1 MGLFTK
7 KETVPEIPS
16 APSLPELPDSLIQP
30 EKKSLPELPSF
41 PINPKNEDLN
51 QEMVKSAVAD
61 QSTLIKPE
69 GEQGIPDFPKA
80 SIMEG
85 AIPPKPFPTP
95 EAPTFPTPNIPSEP
109 RVMDSLPSV
118 AAARPAQTNE
128 PIFVR
133 IDKFQASQENFNDI
147 GQKISEIESV
157 LQKIKEVKIRE
168 EEELKG
174 WTEDVEKIK
183 LKLGEIDSDIFSQ
196 I

>member
-1 MGLFTK
+1 MGLFNK

-16 APSLPELPDSLIQP
+16 APSLPELPGSPAQP

-41 PINPKNEDLN
+41 PISPKNEDLN
-51 QEMVKSAVAD
+51 QEMVKSAVD
-61 QSTLIKPE
+61 EKSISKKD
-69 GEQGIPDFPKA
+69 GGQGIPEFPNA
-80 SIMEG
+80 SIMGG
-85 AIPPKPFPTP
+85 AIPPKPFSTPT
-95 EAPTFPTPNIPSEP
+95 ASAFPTPDIPSEP
-109 RVMDSLPSV
+109 RVMDSLPSAPTV
-118 AAARPAQTNE
+118 KPAQANE

-147 GQKISEIESV
+147 RQKISEIESV